1 MTKYILVGVFLHHL
15 IFTSVGQHYPSR
27 HWALDVLDNEIDD
40 YANLEILNIGSN
52 LGLLGIMNI
61 LV

>member
-1 MTKYILVGVFLHHL
+1 MTKFILFGVVLHHF
-15 IFTSVGQHYPSR
+15 IVTSFGQHYPTR

-52 LGLLGIMNI
+52 LGLLGIRWI
-61 LV
+61 S